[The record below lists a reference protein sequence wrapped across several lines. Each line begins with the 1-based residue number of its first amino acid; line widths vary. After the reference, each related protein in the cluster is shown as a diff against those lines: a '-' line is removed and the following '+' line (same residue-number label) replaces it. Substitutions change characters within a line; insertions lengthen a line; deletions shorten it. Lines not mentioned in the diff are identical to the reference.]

1 MGAEAFVVYGEVLN
15 RDAVSDRV
23 AGLVAAAT
31 KLIIGFVYEDGLL
44 GWKNATA
51 AIEARRCYW
60 NDRELDN
67 SNGALGD
74 VTGEFWGENTCFT
87 GKAGGIIA
95 VDDTV
100 KIGAA
105 SDTLIAAD
113 IEDAIAGAATTIAAN
128 LKKFIAQYTGHIG
141 EAAGTKTAR
150 TPAADGDADV
160 VFRIRRYA

>member
-1 MGAEAFVVYGEVLN
+1 MSAEAFVVYGEVLN

-31 KLIIGFVYEDGLL
+31 KLAIGFVYEDGAN
-44 GWKNATA
+44 GWKAATA

-67 SNGALGD
+67 SNGAHGD

-87 GKAGGIIA
+87 GKSGGVIA
-95 VDDTV
+95 VDSTV

-105 SDTLIAAD
+105 PDKLIAAD

-128 LKKFIAQYTGHIG
+128 LKKFIAQYAGHLG
-141 EAAGTKTAR
+141 QAAGAKVAR
-150 TPAADGDADV
+150 TAAAADDADV
-160 VFRIRRYA
+160 VFRVRRYA